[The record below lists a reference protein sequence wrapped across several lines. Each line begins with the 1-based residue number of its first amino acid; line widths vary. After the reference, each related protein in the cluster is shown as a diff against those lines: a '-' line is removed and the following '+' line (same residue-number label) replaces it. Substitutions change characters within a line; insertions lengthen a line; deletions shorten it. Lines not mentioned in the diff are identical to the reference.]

1 MENLYLLRSLAI
13 AIDDG
18 NLAYDQLASE
28 MSKSRFILMGEASHG
43 TAEFYRDR
51 AYLSKVLIRD
61 YGFNAVA
68 IEGDWPDTYELT
80 RYIAGQLP
88 RLTAEEALSGF
99 KRFPSWMWRNHEMLP
114 FIEWLREFNQL
125 NIERHH
131 QGLDI
136 RLLGMDLYSLFT
148 SMEVVINYLES
159 VDQVMALNAKKRFSC
174 FDHYDK
180 DSQLYGY
187 MTSYSKNKLNCE
199 QEVINQLLEILKI
212 GRSQDDEYF
221 SAVQNARLIKDAEQY
236 YRNMFSGKVSSWN
249 LRDQHMVDTIS
260 EIDKFLSN
268 KLKSPAKLII
278 WAHNSHI
285 GDARFTQQG
294 RGGEHNVGQL
304 MRMRYP
310 QETFL
315 LGFTTFDGN
324 VTASSEWGASAE
336 CKKINKGLSGS
347 VENLFHDVG
356 IPKFYLITKD
366 HPEVGAALPVHGL
379 ERAIGVVYLPETERQ
394 SHYFYV
400 DIANQF
406 DAIIHID
413 KTSAVQPIENISASK
428 DRDVPETYP
437 SGM

>member
-28 MSKSRFILMGEASHG
+28 LSKSRFVLIGEASHG

-61 YGFNAVA
+61 YGFNAVV

-80 RYIAGQLP
+80 RYISGQLP
-88 RLTAEEALSGF
+88 RLTGEQALSGF
-99 KRFPSWMWRNHEMLP
+99 KRFPSWMWRNQEMLH
-114 FIEWLREFNQL
+114 FIEWLQAFNL
-125 NIERHH
+125 MNEERHH

-136 RLLGMDLYSLFT
+136 QLLGMDLYSLFT
-148 SMEVVINYLES
+148 SMEVVTNYLEGI
-159 VDQVMALNAKKRFSC
+159 DQEMALNAKKRFSC

-187 MTSYSKNKLNCE
+187 MTSYSKNRMNCE
-199 QEVINQLLEILKI
+199 QEVIDQLLEMLKKDKF
-212 GRSQDDEYF
+212 QDDEYF
-221 SAVQNARLIKDAEQY
+221 SAIQNARLIKNAEQY

-249 LRDQHMVDTIS
+249 LRDQHMVETIS
-260 EIDKFLSN
+260 NIDKFLAN

-304 MRMRYP
+304 MRKLYP
-310 QETFL
+310 GETFL

-324 VTASSEWGASAE
+324 VTAASEWGASAE
-336 CKKINKGLSGS
+336 CKKVNKALSES
-347 VENLFHDVG
+347 VENLFHKVD

-366 HPEVGAALPVHGL
+366 HPEVIAALPVHSL

-413 KTSAVQPIENISASK
+413 KTSAVQPIENISIPK